1 MSKQGGGIS
10 AGMLRYHQIITETA
24 VSVHETGPRHFGPIH
39 PIQKQQMELQQLIQE
54 VKPEG
59 SEDEAV
65 ISQWVHAYNGDFKF
79 FGQSRKITPAKIK
92 KALTCAGILK
102 ADGKISPEAK
112 KKYRVKSGKTP
123 KFKFIDLFA
132 GIGGMRLGFQAAGGT
147 CVFSSEFEKNAQQT
161 YFENH
166 GDFPFGD
173 ITKIHA
179 SDIPDHD
186 ILLAGFPCQPFS
198 HAGLKLGIADT
209 RGTLFH
215 DIANILDKKKPKVA
229 LLENVKGLLS
239 HDKGFTWQTILKT
252 MVKLGYRCNIE
263 NEIILNGTPRQ
274 LQEAAKHMVL
284 KSIDFGIPQNRQRIF
299 IVLWRA
305 KNISRFE
312 YPRPLCKE
320 TRVGDI
326 LEAHPDSK
334 YTISD
339 KLWLGHKKRKEQNK
353 IDGKGFGFGLV
364 SADSKYTNTISARY
378 YKDGSEILVSQEGL
392 NPRKITPREAARLQ
406 GFPDDFV
413 LNKSSVHVYKQ
424 YGNSVTV
431 NVVSAVAN
439 EIRSQ
444 ILED

>member
-1 MSKQGGGIS
+1 
-10 AGMLRYHQIITETA
+10 
-24 VSVHETGPRHFGPIH
+24 
-39 PIQKQQMELQQLIQE
+39 MELQQLIQE

-65 ISQWVHAYNGDFKF
+65 ISQWVHAYNGDFKY
-79 FGQSRKITPAKIK
+79 FGQSRKVTPTKIK
-92 KALTCAGILK
+92 KALARAGILR
-102 ADGKISPEAK
+102 ADGKISSDAMDKYVK
-112 KKYRVKSGKTP
+112 KPTQAS

-132 GIGGMRLGFQAAGGT
+132 GIGGMRLGFQTAGGV
-147 CVFSSEFEKNAQQT
+147 CVFSSEFEKNAQET

-173 ITKIHA
+173 ITKINPA
-179 SDIPDHD
+179 TIPDHD
-186 ILLAGFPCQPFS
+186 VLLAGFPCQPFS

-215 DIANILDKKKPKVA
+215 DIANILETKKPKVA

-239 HDKGFTWQTILKT
+239 HDKGFTLQTILRT

-263 NEIILNGTPRQ
+263 NEIILNGSPGQ
-274 LQEAAKHMVL
+274 LQDAAKHMVL
-284 KSIDFGIPQNRQRIF
+284 KSIDFGVPQNRQRIF

-305 KNISRFE
+305 RGISSFK
-312 YPRPLCKE
+312 YPMPLDIE
-320 TRVGDI
+320 TRVGKI
-326 LEAHPDSK
+326 FEENPDPK

-364 SADSKYTNTISARY
+364 NYNSKYTNTISARY
-378 YKDGSEILVSQEGL
+378 YKDGSEILVSQDGS

-406 GFPDDFV
+406 GFPDDFI

-424 YGNSVTV
+424 FGNSVTV
-431 NVVSAVAN
+431 DVVKAVAE
-439 EIRSQ
+439 EIKNQ
-444 ILED
+444 ILGA